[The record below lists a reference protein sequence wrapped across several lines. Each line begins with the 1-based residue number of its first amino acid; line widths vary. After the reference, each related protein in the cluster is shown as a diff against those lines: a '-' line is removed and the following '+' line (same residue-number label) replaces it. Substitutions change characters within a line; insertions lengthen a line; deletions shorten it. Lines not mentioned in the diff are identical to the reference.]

1 MTSCSC
7 NICVGWCDA
16 GLSWAGLGWLGW
28 LRSLAKLTLLESS
41 QKYLGWV
48 ETEEFSALTSGW
60 SHGGGYCPSHT
71 TSHQSD
77 GSMSHVANEVPN
89 PGIVVSAIIR
99 RKRKFVTNAKNFWVS
114 FLLRL
119 HWWVVRVRHRRSGGR
134 LAARWR
140 PAPALST
147 HHWPG
152 MAEAH
157 WRICFKSQPKC
168 VWEIQTFGKI
178 GWQFLKNWGKHTSS
192 SQ

>member
-16 GLSWAGLGWLGW
+16 GLGWAGLGW

-119 HWWVVRVRHRRSGGR
+119 HWWVLLSG
-134 LAARWR
+134 ASA
-140 PAPALST
+140 APAERRQVGGKVAAGTST
-147 HHWPG
+147 VNTPLAGPG
-152 MAEAH
+152 RGSLAH
-157 WRICFKSQPKC
+157 
-168 VWEIQTFGKI
+168 
-178 GWQFLKNWGKHTSS
+178 LL
-192 SQ
+192 